1 MHGLVEPTDFFEIEA
16 RRRGYRLVAGLDEA
30 GRGPLAGPVVAAAVI
45 LPRRC
50 TLKGLNDSKQVSERE
65 RERLYADIT
74 QLAIGV
80 GVGLADVWEIDAL
93 NILEAT
99 RLAMCR
105 AIRALPRSPDFLL
118 IDALALPAIRLPQRP
133 IVKGD
138 ALCVSIAAASI
149 VAKVSRDHL
158 MQGYH
163 RRYPQYN
170 FWSHKGYGTPEHL
183 RLLAKHGPCE
193 IHRQTFRPVLQ
204 ATMEEEWGA

>member
-1 MHGLVEPTDFFEIEA
+1 
-16 RRRGYRLVAGLDEA
+16 
-30 GRGPLAGPVVAAAVI
+30 
-45 LPRRC
+45 
-50 TLKGLNDSKQVSERE
+50 KQVSERE

-74 QLAIGV
+74 QLAVGV

-118 IDALALPAIRLPQRP
+118 IDALALPATRLPQRP